1 MEKGIGYTNESWQMN
16 QLLRN
21 YKLSKEGN
29 VTVQRSIKGWK
40 VDLSSM
46 GSLALHSENRPYP
59 SLRVN
64 SDITEICCI
73 SMKLYELYELIPR
86 YFLMIRFVYCL
97 SCFSTRELGKSDK
110 LFDLGLEEGSG
121 VLPVLWESY
130 FPHWTSRVD
139 YPGYPRCAN

>member
-46 GSLALHSENRPYP
+46 GSLAPA
-59 SLRVN
+59 
-64 SDITEICCI
+64 
-73 SMKLYELYELIPR
+73 
-86 YFLMIRFVYCL
+86 
-97 SCFSTRELGKSDK
+97 
-110 LFDLGLEEGSG
+110 
-121 VLPVLWESY
+121 LWEQTLPLFES
-130 FPHWTSRVD
+130 
-139 YPGYPRCAN
+139 